1 MFFFCWNIPGS
12 AEISCLGYQSVSQS
26 WDRMI
31 MGISYQYDHD
41 ILSGWWFGTWL
52 LFFHNIWDVILPIDF
67 HIFQRGRS
75 TTNQYLYIWGGGSP
89 FFVQV
94 IAIFM
99 VPSTRCPSIHCF
111 IMLPVEMART
121 GLFIMSIATP
131 KKIEQRKLSR
141 IYIYFKWDL
150 TFTYPFFGMT
160 LPVEHLPPVPRNH
173 EAVIAYFN
181 TLKLDVSDARSR
193 AVSRWRHGGAR
204 AQRCPMTP
212 KMMGR
217 SWNLDNMMDLIWWH
231 MM

>member
-1 MFFFCWNIPGS
+1 
-12 AEISCLGYQSVSQS
+12 
-26 WDRMI
+26 MI
-31 MGISYQYDHD
+31 MISYLVGGLEHD
-41 ILSGWWFGTWL
+41 YYFSIIYGMSSFPLTFIFFRGVGQPPTSISIFG
-52 LFFHNIWDVILPIDF
+52 
-67 HIFQRGRS
+67 
-75 TTNQYLYIWGGGSP
+75 GGGSP

-217 SWNLDNMMDLIWWH
+217 SWNLDNMMDLI
-231 MM
+231 